1 MAASTAASR
10 EGIDPI
16 TKMSYQ
22 RHSILRG
29 FGHRRRGTAGADS
42 PSQGHRRSTISHR
55 RIKSLLGPS
64 TAGGAPQEQV
74 RGIWGTAGAPAA
86 PAVNTA
92 GAGYYGSHTE
102 KISNRIPYTVSSFL
116 LKIALLP
123 AAGATKNAF
132 AAFRGVVTLIRQCF
146 S

>member
-1 MAASTAASR
+1 M
-10 EGIDPI
+10 
-16 TKMSYQ
+16 
-22 RHSILRG
+22 
-29 FGHRRRGTAGADS
+29 
-42 PSQGHRRSTISHR
+42 
-55 RIKSLLGPS
+55 GPS

-132 AAFRGVVTLIRQCF
+132 AAFRGVVTLIRQRF